1 MQFPSQ
7 EERQQAKPARQAT
20 KKIIDAL
27 FGFQHS
33 AETIAALLVLLSI
46 LLATF
51 FNHDGWFP
59 TSQSPNMSNYH
70 RWLYDLFV
78 IVSSCMGP
86 ILYFI
91 FKHKMQHYKVR
102 QHWYTYVK
110 AHAIFKKYKHDLAV
124 KQGKKKYLVGL
135 WSERVFLILMIV
147 GLIMIY
153 AFIVPSGNSR
163 RGGLFIQAWW
173 PISAGVIA
181 LLYYAVF
188 WLYFRLFAS
197 AEINRQYQALERSDL
212 H

>member
-1 MQFPSQ
+1 MIAIS
-7 EERQQAKPARQAT
+7 EEQKRLNIVREAQSNLYISIFST
-20 KKIIDAL
+20 KYVAEYFAL
-27 FGFQHS
+27 AMVF
-33 AETIAALLVLLSI
+33 VSI
-46 LLATF
+46 CLAIF
-51 FNHDGWFP
+51 IPYIGLFP
-59 TSQSPNMSNYH
+59 TSQSKSMSNYH

-188 WLYFRLFAS
+188 WVYFRLFAS

>member
-1 MQFPSQ
+1 M
-7 EERQQAKPARQAT
+7 
-20 KKIIDAL
+20 
-27 FGFQHS
+27 
-33 AETIAALLVLLSI
+33 
-46 LLATF
+46 
-51 FNHDGWFP
+51 
-59 TSQSPNMSNYH
+59 
-70 RWLYDLFV
+70 
-78 IVSSCMGP
+78 
-86 ILYFI
+86 
-91 FKHKMQHYKVR
+91 
-102 QHWYTYVK
+102 
-110 AHAIFKKYKHDLAV
+110 AV